1 VATPAST
8 RSAAYHRAAELLTAL
23 CWHEDATDWAGA
35 LAGHMLHLTDGAA
48 IHAPAEAFLR
58 RIATYPNGG
67 GPAVAPTGATVRA
80 DIAADLDLAARSV
93 TPEAL
98 EILVSVAEALIV
110 AWDAHSDSPE
120 VATLHRVV
128 RGGR

>member
-1 VATPAST
+1 MATPAST
-8 RSAAYHRAAELLTAL
+8 RAAAYLSAAERLVAL
-23 CWHEDATDWAGA
+23 RWHESATDWAGL
-35 LAGHMLHLTDGAA
+35 LAGHLLHLTDGAA
-48 IHAPAEAFLR
+48 IHAPAEQFLR
-58 RIATYPNGG
+58 RIATHPPGG
-67 GPAVAPTGATVRA
+67 APFIASAIVRA
-80 DIAADLDLAARSV
+80 SIAADLDCAARLI

-120 VATLHRVV
+120 VATLQRVV